1 MKRFCR
7 IWLALSTAACLF
19 AVPALAD
26 QNDKRLDILFERL
39 LATTDSSEA
48 ASIQQSIWE
57 IWVEFFDPQT
67 KAFLDSGIV
76 AMNAGHLSLALT
88 AFDQVIKEA
97 PEFAEGWNKRATVLF
112 LLHRFDD
119 SVGDIARTLELEPRH
134 FGALSGL
141 GQINMAMGR
150 REAAARAF
158 EQALKAN
165 PHLPGLKALIR
176 ALREKDKGEET

>member
-1 MKRFCR
+1 MKRFRR
-7 IWLALSTAACLF
+7 IWFGLSAAVLLM
-19 AVPALAD
+19 AAPAGAD
-26 QNDKRLDILFERL
+26 QNDKRLDMLFDRL
-39 LATTDSSEA
+39 LATTDTAEA
-48 ASIQQSIWE
+48 KSLQQSIWE
-57 IWVEFFDPQT
+57 IWVEFPDLQT
-67 KAFLDSGIV
+67 KAYLDSGIV

-88 AFDQVIKEA
+88 AFTQVTEEA

-112 LLHRFDD
+112 LLQRFDD

-141 GQINMAMGR
+141 GQINMVMDR
-150 REAAARAF
+150 REAAASAF

>member
-1 MKRFCR
+1 MKRFRQVYISLC
-7 IWLALSTAACLF
+7 AAACLF
-19 AVPALAD
+19 AAPAVAD
-26 QNDKRLDILFERL
+26 QNDKRLDVLFERL
-39 LATTDSSEA
+39 LATTDAAEA
-48 ASIQQSIWE
+48 ASLQQSIWD
-57 IWVEFFDPQT
+57 IWVEFSDPQT
-67 KAFLDSGIV
+67 KAFLDSGIL

-88 AFDQVIKEA
+88 AFSQVIKEA

-119 SVGDIARTLELEPRH
+119 SVEDIARTLTLEPRH

-165 PHLPGLKALIR
+165 PHLPGLKALIK
-176 ALREKDKGEET
+176 ALREKEKGEET